1 MGKRKKRQWLSLGV
15 TEVGVAMAVSNVGA
29 VVSTGI
35 RMVGRLGLLTSNVW
49 FLMFY
54 CKTPQPVTQ
63 CISVECLGPCR
74 LVDTIIMT

>member
-1 MGKRKKRQWLSLGV
+1 MLGALKIDGKTEEETVAVTVALDVGV

-49 FLMFY
+49 FLMGNVLLQDSTA
-54 CKTPQPVTQ
+54 CNTMH
-63 CISVECLGPCR
+63 IS
-74 LVDTIIMT
+74 